1 MSNSLMKIVK
11 YLSERIHCDKRTD
24 CKSHLDYMPVKDNQS
39 LDVLR
44 AEKL

>member
-1 MSNSLMKIVK
+1 MSNSLMKVAK
-11 YLSERIHCDKRTD
+11 YLSERIHCDKRTG
-24 CKSHLDYMPVKDNQS
+24 CKSHLDYMSVKDDQS